1 MSFEWLEKLSRGVPK
16 SADYAEKTLA
26 GYALGMKARG
36 AIAGVVLQ
44 VAPDCCD
51 AARSLPPDEV
61 YDPKTAP
68 RVPLEGCTLGSGCG
82 CLYRPLMKYQE
93 NRK

>member
-1 MSFEWLEKLSRGVPK
+1 MPFDWLEKLSRDVPK
-16 SADYAEKTLA
+16 SADYAEKALA
-26 GYALGMKARG
+26 GYTLGMKARG

-44 VAPDCCD
+44 IAPDCCD
-51 AARSLPPDEV
+51 AARRLPPGEV
-61 YDPKTAP
+61 YDPKDAP
-68 RVPLEGCTLGSGCG
+68 RVPLEGCTLGIRCG